1 MKHFLQSKMP
11 LQAKLVLACSLTAL
25 QATLPV
31 FAQMQSQIVIP
42 ESAYRKDQPMVL
54 TPAPTVMV
62 AVPMALSEPPLFN
75 QAQFSMAYAKAG
87 KPTMVV
93 LWNRELT
100 DMLEQTSRASLSIDS
115 NYNRQASTGQASGQ
129 ANTTI
134 SAGPIRSQEM
144 QQRDTPVERINLQL
158 RASFLQTLSASGVR
172 LVDRNLVMRKTAT
185 ADKAA
190 AKTASKS
197 KGAAP
202 DPLDNQTIE
211 MDAFAKHA
219 KMLMEVL
226 NTPDPSSPSGWSTYI
241 SIKSLTDGV
250 ILMEGYSSGKPPPPP
265 PAAPVS
271 NEPPKPIRYEAD
283 PRGGYR
289 PVYAAPPP
297 VIAPKTLTVQDLGK
311 RIGEETLG
319 KMTSA
324 LSNK

>member
-1 MKHFLQSKMP
+1 MKTSQMRFL
-11 LQAKLVLACSLTAL
+11 LACGLTLAH
-25 QATLPV
+25 AAPNSY
-31 FAQMQSQIVIP
+31 AQTVPQLVIP
-42 ESAYRKDQPMVL
+42 ESAYRKDQQPVL
-54 TPAPTVMV
+54 TPPQHVVVQPQAAIWV
-62 AVPMALSEPPLFN
+62 EPPLFS

-100 DMLEQTSRASLSIDS
+100 DMLEQSSTSYIAVDS
-115 NYNRQASTGQASGQ
+115 SFNRQSSAGSVSGS

-134 SAGPIRSQEM
+134 SAG
-144 QQRDTPVERINLQL
+144 QQRTQEIQQREIPIERINLQL

-190 AKTASKS
+190 AAKASNKS
-197 KGAAP
+197 KDKTTAA
-202 DPLDNQTIE
+202 LDNQTVE

-219 KMLMEVL
+219 KLLMEVL
-226 NTPDPSSPSGWSTYI
+226 NTPDPASPSGWSTYV
-241 SIKSLTDGV
+241 SIKNLTDGV
-250 ILMEGYSSGKPPPPP
+250 ILMEGYSSGKPPTPP

-271 NEPPKPIRYEAD
+271 TEPPKPIRYEAD
-283 PRGGYR
+283 PKGGYR
-289 PVYAAPPP
+289 PVYAAPTA
-297 VIAPKTLTVQDLGK
+297 ILQPKALTVQDLGK

-324 LSNK
+324 LANK